1 MATTVPPSHAAKS
14 ETPRGRN
21 RRGALSVQC
30 RVQECSDGLGSLG
43 MHIRMDEEVQR
54 SLIETLRPVISVGR
68 LGTYLV
74 AAGFDPSR
82 ALQLYIWN
90 ARVGE
95 AFHLP
100 IQAVEVGLRNRIND
114 ALLAEFGGD
123 WWKDERLLALLD
135 AERQGDIALVLRRI
149 RNRGLAE
156 ETGQVVAGLSFG
168 FWVGMLQGQYNRDIW
183 SRHLR
188 SAFPDFPDS
197 RNRKSLA
204 AAAGRVAYIRNRI
217 SHHEPVIKLDLAKE
231 NATLMELLGWI
242 CPHKLEWI
250 RPHCRVSSLL
260 AEKP

>member
-114 ALLAEFGGD
+114 ALLEVSSASQTAFG
-123 WWKDERLLALLD
+123 L
-135 AERQGDIALVLRRI
+135 
-149 RNRGLAE
+149 
-156 ETGQVVAGLSFG
+156 TP
-168 FWVGMLQGQYNRDIW
+168 
-183 SRHLR
+183 
-188 SAFPDFPDS
+188 SA
-197 RNRKSLA
+197 LA
-204 AAAGRVAYIRNRI
+204 AARWLPCSFTASMYLIWVSVTHRGYSLSSGGMKDRAITHPPDDATTGGKGASAPASGRRSSGPLNPGARRTRRAQRLWRHRWRLDRQASGYPAGPAGGKVGERPAAG
-217 SHHEPVIKLDLAKE
+217 SGLPQMAG
-231 NATLMELLGWI
+231 ALL
-242 CPHKLEWI
+242 HT
-250 RPHCRVSSLL
+250 R
-260 AEKP
+260 